1 MPEICRFYGL
11 LIFVNYNEHNPPHF
25 HVRYQDQEIIVE
37 IQTGIVQGKMSQRAL
52 KMIFEW
58 YEQHIDELEMNWN
71 LAQERKP
78 LKRID
83 PLP

>member
-1 MPEICRFYGL
+1 M
-11 LIFVNYNEHNPPHF
+11 NYNEHNPPHF
-25 HVRYQDQEIIVE
+25 HVRYQDQEITVE
-37 IQTGIVQGKMSQRAL
+37 IQTGTVQGKMSQRAL

-58 YEQHIDELEMNWN
+58 YEQHIEELHLDWN